1 MRPWRSKILPGVR
14 RFLVRWPKGCLS
26 WRFAR
31 RFGSEVQIAT
41 LAQPGVL
48 RAVLK
53 QHHARKRTPLALAP
67 VDPAPRRFRRQ
78 PAQLQHALHPAV
90 RTTKRLAV
98 RHRAAHDPLVEVL
111 GRKIEIPRAKHPRHP
126 LRFRVG
132 NASRTHPTA
141 PTINQPFLAPIRAGV
156 PQPTEMPLAQSQKLA
171 CLHTAQPSRAM
182 RPDRIRHP
190 RHPNLR
196 QHAILRSKNRT
207 NHVLPKPDISLATDT
222 LYCKACQRNSLTL
235 DYARPGRRHSSV
247 G

>member
-141 PTINQPFLAPIRAGV
+141 PTINQPFLAPIRAHRDLLLCSIEGRI
-156 PQPTEMPLAQSQKLA
+156 TEPSSQGA
-171 CLHTAQPSRAM
+171 
-182 RPDRIRHP
+182 
-190 RHPNLR
+190 PN
-196 QHAILRSKNRT
+196 
-207 NHVLPKPDISLATDT
+207 
-222 LYCKACQRNSLTL
+222 
-235 DYARPGRRHSSV
+235 
-247 G
+247 